1 MVEDRSHFIPNSEKK
16 VTRGVQ
22 RTPSDVRRVRD
33 RKKKK
38 EEKIRKPR
46 DNVRR
51 LSVFIKYYRRGQKI
65 SGFDVRPFTVLDENR
80 NRFKNRNLT

>member
-1 MVEDRSHFIPNSEKK
+1 MVEDRSRFIPNSEKK

-22 RTPSDVRRVRD
+22 RTRSDVRRVRD
-33 RKKKK
+33 RKK
-38 EEKIRKPR
+38 PS

-51 LSVFIKYYRRGQKI
+51 LSVFIKHYRWGQKT
-65 SGFDVRPFTVLDENR
+65 SGFDIRPFTGPDENR